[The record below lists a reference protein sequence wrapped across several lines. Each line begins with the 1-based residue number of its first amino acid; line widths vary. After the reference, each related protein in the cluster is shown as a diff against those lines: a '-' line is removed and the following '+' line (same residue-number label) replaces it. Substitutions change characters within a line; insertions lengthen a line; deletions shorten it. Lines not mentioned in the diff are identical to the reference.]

1 MLSASE
7 WTRFNLCQGPVGPA
21 GPTGPSPTVH
31 YGTFVNTASQ
41 NVDVGATVP
50 LTFDTTVIASG
61 ISYDVGNPSR
71 ITVTKTAKY
80 RILVQL
86 EFEVNT
92 GTTTDPARVSSWLR
106 INGSDVA
113 ASKKICYPMAVWQD
127 DESHA
132 SAVIELIVSMTAS
145 QYIQVVSRAET
156 NNVKTFVTD
165 TTVPVNPCP
174 VSPGIA
180 VTIFELPT

>member
-7 WTRFNLCQGPVGPA
+7 WTRFNLCQGPVGPT

-31 YGTFVNTASQ
+31 YGTFANTVSQ
-41 NVDVGATVP
+41 NVNVGSTVP
-50 LTFDTTVIASG
+50 LTYNSTVIASG
-61 ISYDVGNPSR
+61 ISYDVGTPSR

-86 EFEVNT
+86 EFEDN
-92 GTTTDPARVSSWLR
+92 GNTTDPARISAWLR

-113 ASKKICYPMAVWQD
+113 YSKKITYLQAVWQD
-127 DESHA
+127 DKSHA
-132 SAVIELIVSMTAS
+132 SAIIELIVNMTAS
-145 QYIQVVSRAET
+145 QYIEVVSRADT

-174 VSPGIA
+174 VSPGI
-180 VTIFELPT
+180 VTTIFELPT